1 MIINQT
7 EWRLIV
13 IENVKLGDIADII
26 TGLVVKRKEAA
37 KGYDLYSEYKLLTLK
52 SINQNGW
59 FIEENLEKFKS
70 LEEIDQKYLTSA
82 GDVIVR
88 MSYPYTSISI
98 SKKQENMVVPSLF
111 VIVRT
116 TNKSLLPEYISLYLN
131 SDKMKKQYS
140 KESSGSVIQTL
151 KTSSFKNLEIPF
163 LELNFQEKAIQLN
176 DLMKKEKI
184 LLLELMEQKELLNN
198 SIMTQILTGGYENG
212 RN

>member
-1 MIINQT
+1 M
-7 EWRLIV
+7 

-26 TGLVVKRKEAA
+26 TGLVVKRKEAT

-52 SINQNGW
+52 SFDQNGW
-59 FIEENLEKFKS
+59 LIEENLEKFKS

-88 MSYPYTSISI
+88 MSYPYTSIYI
-98 SKKQENMVVPSLF
+98 SKKQEHMIVPSLF

-116 TNKSLLPEYISLYLN
+116 TSNSLSPEYISLYLN
-131 SDKMKKQYS
+131 SDIMKKQYS

-151 KTSSFKNLEIPF
+151 KTSSFKNLEIPC

-184 LLLELMEQKELLNN
+184 LLLKLMEQKELFNN
-198 SIMTQILTGGYENG
+198 SVMTQILNGGYENG

>member
-1 MIINQT
+1 M
-7 EWRLIV
+7 

>member
-1 MIINQT
+1 MIINQK

-59 FIEENLEKFKS
+59 LIEENLEKFKS